1 LSEKIGNI
9 DKESENLYLFDHISL
24 RPMPELMVFGFTIK
38 QSNENIF
45 YSPLN
50 LNKDQQLENEQYFLQ
65 NHNNIDQYQFVEIGH
80 NQFKVIFECKYGS
93 LTSNKF
99 FDTPEEAKST
109 LEDYLLIFNKTKSV
123 AALIEQTTK
132 YNYIYNEISDPFSN
146 ITTIVLPQWPSRFQS
161 KAFKSYINNTIIDE
175 APSNVFMNIKWVN
188 YEDLVKLENAHFDF
202 VNCSIKDLV
211 LKEEKLEHFLLL
223 LMNNDK

>member
-1 LSEKIGNI
+1 
-9 DKESENLYLFDHISL
+9 
-24 RPMPELMVFGFTIK
+24 M
-38 QSNENIF
+38 
-45 YSPLN
+45 
-50 LNKDQQLENEQYFLQ
+50 
-65 NHNNIDQYQFVEIGH
+65 
-80 NQFKVIFECKYGS
+80 
-93 LTSNKF
+93 
-99 FDTPEEAKST
+99 
-109 LEDYLLIFNKTKSV
+109 LIFNKTKSV

-175 APSNVFMNIKWVN
+175 APSNVFMNIKWLN

-202 VNCSIKDLV
+202 VNCSKKDLV
-211 LKEEKLEHFLLL
+211 LKEEKLEYFLLL